1 MVKHHFEKETT
12 HHRFLC
18 KPKKKKGTSS
28 PVGKVS
34 QLLSSGLGAFIA
46 TTKQKNNNK
55 MILKQLL
62 SITIHISL
70 ADNQFTIS

>member
-1 MVKHHFEKETT
+1 MQA
-12 HHRFLC
+12 
-18 KPKKKKGTSS
+18 KKKKGTSS